1 MEPTEEVFFQVQ
13 ELKEAIQELKE
24 QIKEMQTINEA
35 QQESITSLIALSQKQ
50 TTVIEQQ
57 TTVIQQLVS
66 R

>member
-24 QIKEMQTINEA
+24 QIRQMQAINEV

-57 TTVIQQLVS
+57 TSVIQQLVS
-66 R
+66 Q